1 MIKKIYSLMTVAL
14 LLYGVCV
21 PTVNAE
27 NMRRESNAPRAS
39 VNLPIPNNA
48 PDWAPKMISKDY
60 FNTLSSGRTVLD
72 LNNPTMVTPNHLIT
86 SPSGASIYGLRVQS
100 TDPNFKLGWYELT
113 TDGRQEIVW
122 TTEGVESIGVVRN
135 GELYGFFSIDLW
147 GSIISNWTVCSLDD
161 GSVVRKGDFATQ
173 DYSQMILSAVYDEWE
188 DAAYVY
194 TYNADMTGAMIQR
207 LDMETMEFT
216 PIKNDEDV
224 LNNRVITWAYNP
236 KDKNIYGV
244 NLSGQFVQFDKE
256 TGEFYYVGMT
266 GLVPGSYSQ
275 SMVYSPL
282 DQKFVWA
289 AILPDQTSCIFT
301 IDPESG
307 EAQST
312 CRFDYANQYTVLYTP
327 DQLCADNAP
336 GLVTFK
342 SIVFEGPSQKGKGI
356 VTLPSVDYSGR
367 PLSGEVFVTISDGRS
382 ILYGELSGEAGS
394 DVEFDLNLTDGLHNL
409 SAMPYL
415 KIDGKKVEGHP
426 VYKEVYIGYDTPVA
440 PENVVLT
447 ETMVSWDAVGGVGAN
462 GGYVDVNDVTYNVYV
477 NGVKQNEVPVPTTS
491 LEIMIPDSTLDHYT
505 AEVEAIAAGKVSE
518 RGTSVTELF
527 GHAFPLPYYVA
538 PTAEDY
544 SLFTVT
550 SNGYGFWVFN
560 EKEEEPLY
568 HVCNAEYAADDWIF
582 LPLIKFDDSTHLY
595 EISYDARCRLSE
607 YGNVIQL
614 ALSKTTNPEDA
625 VIFHT
630 ESFSNKEYVTFR
642 KMFDIPEPGEY
653 HLAIRCASY
662 TDGFYMYLKDINIKA
677 TENVPDCP
685 TMCDYLT
692 AKAAKNGE
700 LKANVTFT
708 MPRKTIAGGSLFAQG
723 GDLTATIKS
732 EVETITVTGAPGSRH
747 SVDIATVQGQNVIYA
762 VASNASGEGEQ
773 THTMVYTGEDIPTY
787 TDLSIDAS
795 EDNYSAILKWNAP
808 TKGVNDGYLNPDNL
822 VYKIYN
828 NHPLTGEWIEL
839 GEVKGQTTYTYTLP
853 EGATQQQLQL
863 GITVSN
869 EYGGGKELTYAT
881 IVVGPPHELPMVENF
896 NGTVTYEPI
905 TQQSLSEDYTGSWT
919 FFNPAEIDAAAVN
932 ESGYALVGFPGIL
945 AQSLGRIALP
955 KFSTVG
961 TEKAELKMRFF
972 IADFTPETDVL
983 LCGNFD
989 EEVVLGTVTSADG
1002 NGWVTKT
1009 YRFPEEFQNR
1019 KWAYIALRTHLN
1031 GTMQYLMM
1039 DSYTIKD
1046 PVAQDVA
1053 LVSIEGNKSTMVG
1066 NAEYYKVTIEN
1077 NGFETITV
1085 PDVKCELIDTEGNV
1099 VKELEASDI
1108 PMTTE
1113 LTAGE
1118 QLKFEYEFI
1127 PTVDYV
1133 GNFSIKAS
1141 FDNGDMLPENNVKE
1155 LGVLVKLGSDP
1166 IVTDLKA
1173 SYGEDKEAVELTWT
1187 EPILTLGLEDFESMT
1202 SFSYDEK
1209 LGDWTNID
1217 GDGCSTWIFESW
1229 TYPDNGLPKG
1239 FQVFDFS
1246 QVSVSDPIFEAYS
1259 GDKYLMAI
1267 SPDDMV
1273 TAADD
1278 WLISPEINGGSV
1290 VSFQFAIINQ
1300 IYSPEHIEILY
1311 SSTTPE
1317 REEFKLVEKF
1327 SKSTLGW
1334 EVVTSQLPEDAK
1346 YFAIHYVSTNTFGI
1360 MIDDIRYSPIGQDA
1374 QIIGYNIYRDGKMIA
1389 EKVTSTNYTDTEV
1402 ELKDYR
1408 YNVTAVVS
1416 KDGEE
1421 IEYPM
1426 SNNAYANLL
1435 SVDGLTSGGNVYV
1448 ANGAIVIS
1456 GFDTE
1461 SYGVYSANGI
1471 CIALGKTESE
1481 VVCVEVEPGVYVVK
1495 VGEVIQKLI
1504 VK

>member
-1 MIKKIYSLMTVAL
+1 MTAAL
-14 LLYGVCV
+14 LLIGVCT
-21 PTVNAE
+21 PAVNAE
-27 NMRRESNAPRAS
+27 NSRRGSKGPRPS
-39 VNLPIPNNA
+39 VNLPIPDYA
-48 PDWAPKMISKDY
+48 PEWAPKMISADY
-60 FNTLSSGRTVLD
+60 FKTLSSGRTTLTPTNVV
-72 LNNPTMVTPNHLIT
+72 NPGPDYLIT
-86 SPSGASIYGLRVQS
+86 SPSGASIYGLRAQS
-100 TDPNFKLGWYELT
+100 TDPEFKLGWYELT

-122 TTEGVESIGVVRN
+122 ATEGIESIGIIRD
-135 GELYGFFSIDLW
+135 GEYYGFFAVELW
-147 GSIISNWTVCSLDD
+147 GSIISNWTVYSLED
-161 GSVVRKGDFATQ
+161 GSVIRKGDFATQ
-173 DYSQMILSAVYDEWE
+173 DHSQMILSAVYDEWE
-188 DAAYVY
+188 DATYVY

-207 LDMETMEFT
+207 IDMETMEFT
-216 PIKNDEDV
+216 PIKSDEDV
-224 LNNRVITWAYNP
+224 FNNRVVTWAYNP
-236 KDKNIYGV
+236 KDQNIYGI

-256 TGEFYYVGMT
+256 TGEFIYIGMT
-266 GLVPGSYSQ
+266 GLIPGSYSQ

-282 DQKFVWA
+282 DHKFVWA

-301 IDPESG
+301 IDPETG
-307 EAQST
+307 AAQST
-312 CRFDYANQYTVLYTP
+312 YRFDYANQYTVLYTP

-336 GLVTFK
+336 GLASFK
-342 SIVFEGPSQKGKGI
+342 SITFDGPSQNGKGV
-356 VTLPSVDYSGR
+356 VTLPSVDYIGN

-382 ILYGELSGEAGS
+382 ILYSELSGEAGS
-394 DVEFDLNLTDGLHNL
+394 DIEFDLTLSDGLHNL
-409 SAMPYL
+409 SAMPYI
-415 KIDGKKVEGHP
+415 KIDGNKVEGHP
-426 VYKEVYIGYDTPVA
+426 IYKEVYIGYDTPVA
-440 PENVVLT
+440 PKNVILT
-447 ETMVSWDAVGGVGAN
+447 ETTVSWDAVGSVGAN
-462 GGYVDVNDVTYNVYV
+462 GGYVDVNDVTYNVYI
-477 NGVKQNEVPVPTTS
+477 NGVKQNESPVTATT
-491 LEIMIPDSTLDHYT
+491 LEITIPDATLDHYT

-518 RGTSVTELF
+518 RGVSATELF
-527 GHAFPLPYYVA
+527 GHAFSLPYYAA

-560 EKEEEPLY
+560 EEDEEPLY

-582 LPLIKFDDSTHLY
+582 LPLIKFDDASHLY
-595 EISYDARCRLSE
+595 EISYDARCRLAE

-662 TDGFYMYLKDINIKA
+662 TDGFYMYLKDINVKA
-677 TENVPDCP
+677 TNNVPDCP
-685 TMCDYLT
+685 AMCDYLT
-692 AKAAKNGE
+692 AKAAKEGE
-700 LKANVTFT
+700 LKATVTFT
-708 MPRKTIAGGSLFAQG
+708 MPRKTIAGGSLFTQG
-723 GDLTATIKS
+723 GDITATITS
-732 EVETITVTGAPGSRH
+732 EAETKTVTGAPGSRH
-747 SVDIATVQGQNVIYA
+747 SIEIATVQGQNVIYA
-762 VASNASGEGEQ
+762 VASNASGDGEQ

-795 EDNYSAILKWNAP
+795 EDNYSAILKWHAP

-828 NHPLTGEWIEL
+828 NHPLSGEWIEV
-839 GEVKGQTTYTYTLP
+839 GEVKGKTTYTYTLP
-853 EGATQQQLQL
+853 EGANQQQLQL

-896 NGTVTYEPI
+896 NGYVNYEPI
-905 TQQSLSEDYTGSWT
+905 TQQPLSEEYTGSWT
-919 FFNPAEIDAAAVN
+919 FFNPAEIDAAAAN
-932 ESGYALVGFPGIL
+932 ESGYALVGFPGVL
-945 AQSLGRIALP
+945 TQSLGRIALP

-961 TEKAELKMRFF
+961 SEKAELKMRFY

-1002 NGWVTKT
+1002 DGWVTKT
-1009 YRFPEEFQNR
+1009 YLFPEEFQNR

-1046 PVAQDVA
+1046 PLAQDMA
-1053 LVSIEGNKSTMVG
+1053 LVSIEGSKSTMVG
-1066 NAEYYKVTIEN
+1066 NTEYYKVTIEN
-1077 NGFETITV
+1077 NGYETIAV
-1085 PDVKCELIDTEGNV
+1085 PDVRCDLVDGDGNL
-1099 VKELEASDI
+1099 VKALEASDI

-1113 LTAGE
+1113 LKAGE
-1118 QLKFEYEFI
+1118 RLQFEFEFI
-1127 PTVDYV
+1127 PTVDFV
-1133 GNFSIKAS
+1133 GNFNLKAS
-1141 FDNGDMLPENNVKE
+1141 FDNGDMAPENNVKE
-1155 LGVLVKLGSDP
+1155 VGVLVKLGSDP

-1173 SYGEDKEAVELTWT
+1173 SFGEEKEAVELTWS
-1187 EPILTLGLEDFESMT
+1187 EPVLTLGLEDFESMT
-1202 SFSYDEK
+1202 SFSYDEQ
-1209 LGDWTNID
+1209 LGEWTNID

-1246 QVSVSDPIFEAYS
+1246 QVTVVDPIFEAYS

-1278 WLISPEINGGSV
+1278 WLISPQINGGSV
-1290 VSFQFAIINQ
+1290 VSFQLAIINQ
-1300 IYSPEHIEILY
+1300 IYSPEHIEVMY
-1311 SSTTPE
+1311 SSTTPD

-1334 EVVTSQLPEDAK
+1334 EVITSQLPEDAK

-1389 EKVTSTNYTDTEV
+1389 EKVKTTSYTDTDIEIN
-1402 ELKDYR
+1402 DYR
-1408 YNVTAVVS
+1408 YNVTVVIS

-1435 SVDGLTSGGNVYV
+1435 SVDELTTDGVIYADNR
-1448 ANGAIVIS
+1448 AIVMA
-1456 GFDTE
+1456 GFATQPY
-1461 SYGVYSANGI
+1461 SIYSANGI
-1471 CIALGKTESE
+1471 CIDFGKIDSDVVRIE
-1481 VVCVEVEPGVYVVK
+1481 VQSGVYVVK
-1495 VGEVIQKLI
+1495 VGEKTKKIIIK
-1504 VK
+1504 